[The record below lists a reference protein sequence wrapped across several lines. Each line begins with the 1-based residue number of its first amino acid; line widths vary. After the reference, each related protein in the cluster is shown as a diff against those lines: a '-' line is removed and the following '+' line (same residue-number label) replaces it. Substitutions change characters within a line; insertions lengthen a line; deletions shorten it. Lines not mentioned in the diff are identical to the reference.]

1 MIRPGQKSVLR
12 VALPIRAQAHRF
24 GLVLLLAT
32 AFALMVF
39 SRTEMFMIERLR
51 ADISDIFVPVM
62 SMVSHPAQS
71 VRKVA
76 REMGHLVAL
85 HEQNIQ
91 LQEANSRLQRWQ
103 VVAHKLERENAG
115 LRALMSYRPEPLAS
129 YISARVVGGSG
140 SAFVRTLMLNAG
152 AHDGVEKGRAVVD
165 GNGMVGR
172 VVEVGQRSARV
183 LLLTDLN
190 SRIPVV
196 LGIDGYRAILAGDNS
211 DTMHLELLSP
221 KARIDV
227 GMRVT
232 TSGHSGQLPSGL
244 AIGRVSS
251 LQKGEVQVQSFV
263 DFDRLEYVMVVDW
276 ETRKFT
282 PVLPGGSDGTDNTLT
297 EDGQPGSA
305 PPDSTQ

>member
-1 MIRPGQKSVLR
+1 MLR

-24 GLVLLLAT
+24 GFVLLLAT

-62 SMVSHPAQS
+62 SVLSHPAQS
-71 VRKVA
+71 VRKAATEV
-76 REMGHLVAL
+76 GHFVAL

-91 LQEANSRLQRWQ
+91 LQETNSRLQRWQ
-103 VVAHKLERENAG
+103 AVAHKLERENAG

-129 YISARVVGGSG
+129 YISARVVGGSAG
-140 SAFVRTLMLNAG
+140 VFVRTLMLNAG
-152 AHDGVEKGRAVVD
+152 AHDGVRKGRAVLD

-196 LGIDGYRAILAGDNS
+196 LGVDGYRAILAGDNS

-232 TSGHSGQLPSGL
+232 TSGHGGQLPSGL
-244 AIGRVSS
+244 PIGRVSS
-251 LQKGEVQVQSFV
+251 LQGGEMQVQSFV
-263 DFDRLEYVMVVDW
+263 DFDRLEYVMVIDW
-276 ETRKFT
+276 QVREFT
-282 PVLPGGSDGTDNTLT
+282 PVLPVGSDGTENTLT
-297 EDGQPGSA
+297 EGEQLGSA
-305 PPDSTQ
+305 LSDSTQ